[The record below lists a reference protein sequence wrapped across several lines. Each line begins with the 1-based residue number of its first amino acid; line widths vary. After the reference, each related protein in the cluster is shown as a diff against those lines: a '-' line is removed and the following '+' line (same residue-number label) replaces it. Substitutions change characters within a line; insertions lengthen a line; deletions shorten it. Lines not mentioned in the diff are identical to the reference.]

1 MTDTTPTTT
10 GGGANTRNTQYSG
23 RGAENS
29 GRGGRGGRGRS
40 SNTGRG
46 GGRSNGGGRGPGNQ
60 RNTAKKS
67 SHSGQVQSGCMKGI
81 VVSSD
86 SNRATQ
92 YKALKDAI
100 PIFCAEKGYYA
111 VGEIVQDMEDWDM
124 SNYYPAPPDDS
135 VRKTFSTPYQAVIY
149 NQAVKRIEKVQVQA
163 QDSAGKPRTNS
174 QGAPIMVVQQIQ
186 DRHDDGSLKFD
197 SDLDPIMVDETVEV
211 VRQVPVLGQ
220 KWVITDETE
229 QKIVMGKY
237 ERAVRELEK
246 KWHRCKDDKKLV
258 MDMMWGQLDDDT
270 QAQMELV
277 PSYAK
282 VRKDGDIVAFL
293 KLLRDICNGSD
304 DGGLSYHPFKVVA
317 AIKALCNYTNSDVRN
332 PHLYKKELK
341 TKYHATKAICG
352 DFPLGTKIL
361 LHVLQTPALGGNL
374 RNTLSVYHGWTPD
387 VQANWIRRYDDL
399 ALAMLFLNNSKNEDA
414 KKELRRSFANGN
426 KSAYQDT
433 LEKMARLLSSQYPM
447 TKGQN
452 KKNTPNDGGKTKR
465 KGGGNDANRDE
476 ENSGTPLAGA
486 HTIDDDN
493 AKKTTSSSTS
503 ANTAGAHISDSEEC
517 DPPTSSRSVQQLL
530 ASHPVDSPFW
540 GDQDRTDDYSVDTDD
555 SAQHLVGVHAYDAP
569 PNDAERILAHAIHL
583 CPQVCRYVWFNLRQL
598 STVTRQEGATLP
610 PLSREENQQRVCTR
624 NCHQMWQQMADA
636 AYQQGIPFPPMRNGI
651 PNFRAV
657 ARHGAHFP
665 PMQYEESDF
674 HRGQHPD
681 E

>member
-1 MTDTTPTTT
+1 
-10 GGGANTRNTQYSG
+10 
-23 RGAENS
+23 
-29 GRGGRGGRGRS
+29 
-40 SNTGRG
+40 
-46 GGRSNGGGRGPGNQ
+46 
-60 RNTAKKS
+60 
-67 SHSGQVQSGCMKGI
+67 
-81 VVSSD
+81 
-86 SNRATQ
+86 
-92 YKALKDAI
+92 
-100 PIFCAEKGYYA
+100 
-111 VGEIVQDMEDWDM
+111 
-124 SNYYPAPPDDS
+124 
-135 VRKTFSTPYQAVIY
+135 
-149 NQAVKRIEKVQVQA
+149 
-163 QDSAGKPRTNS
+163 
-174 QGAPIMVVQQIQ
+174 
-186 DRHDDGSLKFD
+186 
-197 SDLDPIMVDETVEV
+197 MVDETIEV

-317 AIKALCNYTNSDVRN
+317 AIKALCNYTNSDVSN

-341 TKYHATKAICG
+341 TKYYATKAICG

-452 KKNTPNDGGKTKR
+452 KKNTPNDGGKSKR

-555 SAQHLVGVHAYDAP
+555 SAQHLVGVHAYDVP
-569 PNDAERILAHAIHL
+569 PNDAERILAHAMHL
-583 CPQVCRYVWFNLRQL
+583 CPQVCRYVWFHLRQL
-598 STVTRQEGATLP
+598 SAVTRREGATLA
-610 PLSREENQQRVCTR
+610 PLSPEESRRRVCTR
-624 NCHQMWQQMADA
+624 NCRQMWQQMADEA
-636 AYQQGIPFPPMRNGI
+636 AQQGTFFPPMRNGI
-651 PNFRAV
+651 PDFHAV
-657 ARHGAHFP
+657 AERGAHVAQNLLGFHACD
-665 PMQYEESDF
+665 QQDCEEDKEILTMEEEREEARLMTLDQQLLGSDTHDDGPEDLDEETARLIAVEWISTADPDDKSDLLQNMDNLDVAVLITSNMDCDLKGKIPQEPDF
-674 HRGQHPD
+674 RIGQHRN
-681 E
+681 